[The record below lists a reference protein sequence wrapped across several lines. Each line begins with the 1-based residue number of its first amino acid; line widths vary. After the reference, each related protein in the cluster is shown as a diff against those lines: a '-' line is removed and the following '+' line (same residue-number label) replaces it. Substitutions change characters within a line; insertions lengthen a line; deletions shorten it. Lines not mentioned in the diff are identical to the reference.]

1 MKFRQV
7 LSAKLHGGT
16 ITQCDLHY
24 EGSCGLGPD
33 LLKAAGIVPLEKVSV
48 LNVSTGA
55 RLETYAIRAKKKGE
69 ISLNGAAAR
78 YATVGDKVII
88 LTFAGVAESELPE
101 HQANIVILGPGNR
114 VKSCRRDRP
123 VV

>member
-1 MKFRQV
+1 MSFRQL
-7 LSAKLHGGT
+7 LSAKIHGGT

-33 LLKAAGIVPLEKVSV
+33 LLKASGMLPLEKISV

-55 RLETYAIRAKKKGE
+55 RLETYVIRSEVPGE

-78 YATVGDKVII
+78 HAAVGDKVII
-88 LTFAGVAESELPE
+88 LSFVAVAENELAA
-101 HQANIVILGPGNR
+101 HKARIVILGPKNQITSSR
-114 VKSCRRDRP
+114 TDSP
-123 VV
+123 LP